1 MKRSWTAV
9 AVVMILAAAAAEADV
24 TTWKIDPAHSSAEF
38 VVRHMMVS
46 RVRGRFE
53 KLSGT
58 VVADLADPSS
68 AKVDVLI
75 DAASIDTSNS
85 DRDNHL
91 RSPDFFDVEKFP
103 AITFR
108 SKRVEKAS
116 GGIRITG
123 DLTMHGV
130 TKEVV
135 LSAETPQSPVVVGTA
150 RRSGVSATTRVNRKD
165 YGLMWNRA
173 LEAGGVV
180 VGDEVDVL
188 IEVALVEQPPAA
200 E

>member
-1 MKRSWTAV
+1 
-9 AVVMILAAAAAEADV
+9 MILAAAAAEADV

-103 AITFR
+103 TITFR

-116 GGIRITG
+116 GGLRITG

-180 VGDEVDVL
+180 VGDDVDVL

>member
-1 MKRSWTAV
+1 M
-9 AVVMILAAAAAEADV
+9 
-24 TTWKIDPAHSSAEF
+24 
-38 VVRHMMVS
+38 
-46 RVRGRFE
+46 
-53 KLSGT
+53 
-58 VVADLADPSS
+58 
-68 AKVDVLI
+68 
-75 DAASIDTSNS
+75 
-85 DRDNHL
+85 
-91 RSPDFFDVEKFP
+91 EKFP
-103 AITFR
+103 TITFR

-116 GGIRITG
+116 GGLRITG

-180 VGDEVDVL
+180 VGDDVDVL